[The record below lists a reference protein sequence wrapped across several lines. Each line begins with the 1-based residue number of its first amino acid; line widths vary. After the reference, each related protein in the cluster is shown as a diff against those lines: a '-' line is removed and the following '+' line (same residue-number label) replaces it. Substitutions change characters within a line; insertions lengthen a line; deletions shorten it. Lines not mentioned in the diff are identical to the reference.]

1 MKNTKT
7 EKYLS
12 RFQITQVIIFF
23 TQYIS
28 LWSTLTARVTK
39 YPTFFKLSSVYL
51 LMYRVVLTNENLLKF
66 GMK

>member
-23 TQYIS
+23 TRYIS
-28 LWSTLTARVTK
+28 LWSTLTACVTK
-39 YPTFFKLSSVYL
+39 YHTFFKLSSVYL

-66 GMK
+66 GVK